1 MKQEIGAHSTW
12 TLPLVG
18 TVHADTILTTWVAMV
33 VALAFLAW
41 VGNSYRSPLAT
52 KRQTIFEG
60 VINFIADLVY
70 GAIGRS
76 GEAFVPFFIAVF
88 LFIFVLNQFDIL
100 PLRPLGLPLGGSPT
114 ADLNTIVPLTLCV
127 YVLIFGAVIARRRVG
142 HYLHHFTQ
150 PFWPLIPLN
159 ILDEVSR
166 VLTLTARLF
175 FNILV
180 GEILFIIVTII
191 ITGNIKIGALNV
203 SLWAVVLPFFIQFF
217 NFFVGTVQAFVF
229 TLLGIVYL
237 SLALG
242 EEH

>member
-100 PLRPLGLPLGGSPT
+100 PLRPLGLPLGG
-114 ADLNTIVPLTLCV
+114 
-127 YVLIFGAVIARRRVG
+127 
-142 HYLHHFTQ
+142 
-150 PFWPLIPLN
+150 
-159 ILDEVSR
+159 
-166 VLTLTARLF
+166 
-175 FNILV
+175 
-180 GEILFIIVTII
+180 
-191 ITGNIKIGALNV
+191 
-203 SLWAVVLPFFIQFF
+203 
-217 NFFVGTVQAFVF
+217 
-229 TLLGIVYL
+229 
-237 SLALG
+237 
-242 EEH
+242 